1 MPMPQGCH
9 ARIIEPYGGP
19 AREGMT
25 RIAEILERSR
35 ANGPM
40 RDAPLAFVVALA
52 NAVADAT
59 IDFVLADP
67 DNADARAR
75 DGFEALWRAIA

>member
-1 MPMPQGCH
+1 
-9 ARIIEPYGGP
+9 
-19 AREGMT
+19 MT

-40 RDAPLAFVVALA
+40 RDAPLAFVVVLA

-59 IDFVLADP
+59 IDFIIRDP
-67 DNADARAR
+67 DNADAHAS
-75 DGFEALWRAIA
+75 DGFDGSLANDRLTSRAVVRANTHTRR